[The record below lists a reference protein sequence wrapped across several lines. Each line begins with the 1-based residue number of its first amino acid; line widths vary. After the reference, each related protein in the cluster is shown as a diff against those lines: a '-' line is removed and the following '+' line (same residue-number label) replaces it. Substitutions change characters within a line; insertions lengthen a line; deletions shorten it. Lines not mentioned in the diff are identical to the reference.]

1 MPYRIEF
8 AEASERDLELI
19 FDHLLESYLSFGER
33 TVPALEHA
41 AGRIRDIRAAA
52 QSLTLF
58 PERGIVRGDILPGLR
73 VMVMDLAIFWYD
85 IDEQARTVRVFG
97 MFFGGQDHI
106 RRMLI
111 RLLGTDPSASRKD

>member
-19 FDHLLESYLSFGER
+19 FDHLFESYLGFGES
-33 TVPALEHA
+33 TVHALEHA
-41 AGRIRDIRAAA
+41 AERMRDIRVAAE
-52 QSLTLF
+52 SLTLF
-58 PERGIVRGDILPGLR
+58 PEHGIARGDVLPGLR
-73 VMVMDLAIFWYD
+73 FMVMDRAIYWYD
-85 IDEQARTVRVFG
+85 VDDRAQAVRVLG

-111 RLLGTDPSASRKD
+111 RLLGPDASGLT

>member
-19 FDHLLESYLSFGER
+19 FDHLFENYAGFGES
-33 TVPALEHA
+33 TDQALDHA
-41 AGRIRDIRAAA
+41 GQRIMGIRASAERLA
-52 QSLTLF
+52 LY
-58 PERGIVRGDILPGLR
+58 PERGASRDDILPGLR
-73 VMVMDLAIFWYD
+73 FMVMDRAIYWYD
-85 IDEQARTVRVFG
+85 VDERAQAVRVLG

-111 RLLGTDPSASRKD
+111 RLLGTDPPASRKD